1 MRRPQRPILT
11 LAALLAALSLASC
24 ESTDMLDKLVGA
36 IPDFNAKK
44 KLPGERKELFPEGV
58 PGVPQGVPPEMVKGN
73 QAAAAAAAEAA
84 PAPEPAPPPKAEK
97 PKPKKRVQAQSRPAG
112 SDDVA
117 AQGQNDAWGAPPPR
131 QQSGAWGAPPPQQQP
146 DPSAWPA
153 PPGKY

>member
-11 LAALLAALSLASC
+11 LATLLAALSLAGC
-24 ESTDMLDKLVGA
+24 ESTDLMDKVTGA

-58 PGVPQGVPPEMVKGN
+58 PGVAQGVPPELLKGN
-73 QAAAAAAAEAA
+73 QAAAAAAETA
-84 PAPEPAPPPKAEK
+84 PPPEPTPPPKAEK
-97 PKPKKRVQAQSRPAG
+97 PKPKKRVQAQARPAPSG
-112 SDDVA
+112 DVA
-117 AQGQNDAWGAPPPR
+117 AQGRQNDAWGPPP
-131 QQSGAWGAPPPQQQP
+131 AQQQP